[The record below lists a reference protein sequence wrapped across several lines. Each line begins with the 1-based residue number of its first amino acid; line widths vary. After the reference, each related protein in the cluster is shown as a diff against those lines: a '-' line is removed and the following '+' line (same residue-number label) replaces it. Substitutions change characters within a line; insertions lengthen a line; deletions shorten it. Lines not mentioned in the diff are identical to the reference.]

1 MEGVRGLS
9 NAEVK
14 EMLESIAWRK
24 TWEDWDREMEVKP
37 KLSMLQKIVDLEEW
51 SDCARLRRRS
61 DRRMMIKL
69 RGGTAAFQ
77 IETGR
82 WQGVAREERVCK
94 ECGSGE
100 VEDVEHWL
108 LRCAAWKTIREPLLA
123 RIHEHQEGD
132 HDKLA
137 AVLLSSACR
146 NYKVL
151 SYMWH
156 ARFN

>member
-1 MEGVRGLS
+1 MRL
-9 NAEVK
+9 
-14 EMLESIAWRK
+14 
-24 TWEDWDREMEVKP
+24 VKP
-37 KLSMLQKIVDLEEW
+37 KLSMLQKIIDLEEW

-108 LRCAAWKTIREPLLA
+108 LRCAAWKTIREQFTSPSMVKIRKILKIMVA
-123 RIHEHQEGD
+123 IE
-132 HDKLA
+132 
-137 AVLLSSACR
+137 
-146 NYKVL
+146 KVET
-151 SYMWH
+151 MITVD
-156 ARFN
+156 RE